1 MARRVGVGVCA
12 VVLVTLAFWGV
23 PRTARAEGEDVS
35 PRAQERE
42 QERQRYGELAQE
54 ALEEEI
60 RQAVSFLQSSRIRGD
75 PALDA
80 ELRLRLASAYG
91 DMARYRWFAAME
103 AFQRDQEAC
112 FDRGGEGCEAFE
124 PDLGES
130 HAFARQALSAH
141 QALLAGHPEYPRADE
156 VWFRMGV
163 LHRDLGQ
170 RQEALRCHRALT
182 ERHPRSPF
190 APDALYAIGEHH
202 LDDAAPYAA
211 LKAYRRAAMF
221 HDSEVAPF
229 ALHKLAWC
237 HYNVG
242 DLDTAIDTLQQ
253 LLDDEGRVI
262 EGGEPSRI
270 SLEEEALRDL
280 VRFLAETGDPEQA
293 LAVVRRYADGGAVRR
308 LCWDLGEGYLAVGQ
322 PALAI
327 RTFDQL
333 LRDDPMAPDSP
344 RVQAAIVD
352 AYRSRDDLGRTL
364 AATDHLVS
372 DYGHDSAWRRANADH
387 PEALSRADG
396 AVERV
401 LRRTAVEAHQLGLK
415 RDDRDLL
422 AAASERY
429 GTYLAHFP
437 DTVDAY
443 GLRYWYAEALFDLG
457 RFDRAADE
465 YERVVALDPSG
476 KHVRDAA
483 WNAIVAIE
491 RQIEVTQTE

>member
-12 VVLVTLAFWGV
+12 VVLVALGGA
-23 PRTARAEGEDVS
+23 PRVARAADEDLS
-35 PRAQERE
+35 SAEQQRE

-60 RQAVSFLQSSRIRGD
+60 RQAISFLQSSRIQGD
-75 PALDA
+75 PTLDA
-80 ELRLRLASAYG
+80 ELRMRLASAYG

-112 FDRGGEGCEAFE
+112 FDRGEEGCEALE

-130 HAFARQALSAH
+130 HAFARQSLSAH

-163 LHRDLGQ
+163 LHGDLGQ
-170 RQEALRCHRALT
+170 REEALRCHRALT

-202 LDDAAPYAA
+202 IDDAEPYAA

-221 HDSEVAPF
+221 RDSEVAPF

-253 LLDDEGRVI
+253 LLDDEGRTR
-262 EGGEPSRI
+262 EGGERSRI

-280 VRFLAETGDPEQA
+280 VRFLAETGDPERA
-293 LAVVRRYADGGAVRR
+293 LAVVDRHADRGEVRR

-327 RTFDQL
+327 RTFDHL
-333 LRDDPMAPDSP
+333 LHDDPMAPDSP

-364 AATDHLVS
+364 AATDRLVS
-372 DYGHDSAWRRANADH
+372 DHGPDSAWRRANADH
-387 PEALSRADG
+387 PEALSRADDV
-396 AVERV
+396 VERV
-401 LRRTAVEAHQLGLK
+401 LRRTAVEVHQQGLI

-429 GTYLAHFP
+429 GTYLTHFP
-437 DTVDAY
+437 DTADAY
-443 GLRYWYAEALFDLG
+443 GLRFWYAEALFDLG
-457 RFDRAADE
+457 RYDRAADE
-465 YERVVALDPSG
+465 YERVVALDPTG
-476 KHVRDAA
+476 KHLRDAA

-491 RQIEVTQTE
+491 RQIEANPRD